1 MTIHYVA
8 KIMACLDGSKDG
20 C

>member
-8 KIMACLDGSKDG
+8 KIMTCLDSSKDG
-20 C
+20 Y